1 MLRTLERVCF
11 PQAPAAR
18 LGLFR
23 LLLGLYTLVYVG
35 RRYRMLLRIAA
46 SDPALFQPVGVA
58 RGMEQPLPLPAFR
71 ALLHAT
77 LLANLAFLLGW
88 RHRASGPLF
97 GGLLLWLLCY
107 RNSWSMIYHNDNS
120 LVLHALILG
129 LTPAADAL
137 SLDALRAH
145 GPQGQAGLRDT
156 LRALLRGEES
166 WQYGWP
172 LQLVNAVTLATYFLS
187 AVAKVRG
194 PLGWG
199 WASGEVLRSQ
209 IAVDGLRK
217 ELFGDHAAPMAYRL
231 YRQVGLFRVLAAGS
245 LVVELLAPLALLS
258 RRGGQLWAGNAFA
271 MHWGIFALMKITF
284 RYQMAGLPFVPFFA
298 AERVLG
304 PLVGEAGVGRPRS
317 P

>member
-1 MLRTLERVCF
+1 MRPLLDQICF

-18 LGLFR
+18 LGLLR
-23 LLLGLYTLVYVG
+23 VLLGVYTLYYIG
-35 RRYRMLLRIAA
+35 RRYRMLMRVAA
-46 SDPALFQPVGVA
+46 SDPALFQPVGVV

-77 LLANLAFLLGW
+77 LIANVAFVMGW

-107 RNSWSMIYHNDNS
+107 RNSWSMIYHNDNT

-129 LTPAADAL
+129 LTPSADAL
-137 SLDALRAH
+137 SLDALRA
-145 GPQGQAGLRDT
+145 QGSTPPADLRDA
-156 LRALLRGEES
+156 LRVLLRGEES

-187 AVAKVRG
+187 AVAKITG

-245 LVVELLAPLALLS
+245 LVVELLAPLALLH
-258 RRGGQLWAGNAFA
+258 RRGGQLWAVNAVL

-284 RYQMAGLPFVPFFA
+284 RYQMVGLPFVPFFA
-298 AERVLG
+298 GERALA
-304 PLVGEAGVGRPRS
+304 PLLREEPPRDH
-317 P
+317 PA